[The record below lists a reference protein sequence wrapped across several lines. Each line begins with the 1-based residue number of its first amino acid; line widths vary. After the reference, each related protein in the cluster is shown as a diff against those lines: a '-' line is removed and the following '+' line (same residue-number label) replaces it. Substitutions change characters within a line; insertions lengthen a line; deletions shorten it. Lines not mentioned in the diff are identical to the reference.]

1 MRNSFEKIK
10 KVIESCTLLQQI
22 RPCIELLSNFKAIYQ
37 VTDEDGAVVMLSDIL
52 KQKEEQLYNNFTP

>member
-52 KQKEEQLYNNFTP
+52 KQKEEQLYNNFTL